1 MYDALEREIKT
12 YERRTPRSREAHQK
26 TAQRV
31 PLGVASN
38 YRYYPPYPISAKE
51 GHGGRIQDV
60 DGNEYID
67 HNLCYGALMAG
78 HCHPAVM
85 KAVRERL
92 ETGTLFGM
100 PHSMELELAEEICAR
115 FPVEMVRFGNSGTEV
130 TMHSLRLARAATG
143 RSKIIKMEGGYHG
156 GHGAVFGS
164 VETTYPQLWHPPK
177 PTPGISHAGGH

>member
-1 MYDALEREIKT
+1 MYPALQKELDLYKK
-12 YERRTPRSREAHQK
+12 RTPRSHEAHQK
-26 TAQRV
+26 AVKRV
-31 PLGVASN
+31 PLGVGSN
-38 YRYYPPYPISAKE
+38 YRFYGPYPLFVAE

-78 HCHPAVM
+78 HCHPTVM

-115 FPVEMVRFGNSGTEV
+115 FPVEMVRFANSGTEV
-130 TMHSLRLARAATG
+130 TMHSLRLARAATD

-156 GHGAVFGS
+156 GHD
-164 VETTYPQLWHPPK
+164 
-177 PTPGISHAGGH
+177 